1 MAISYTVVSAP
12 AVTALNS
19 LADATYWVSPDFD
32 NDTNLAIELDVFITL
47 LTTTTA
53 GATGSID
60 VFIAGSNDNGTNYAG
75 GITTQSDATYSPTG
89 DDATEWRHLGSF
101 KYTTE
106 TTARTLEK
114 LFRMKNLPRNFKL
127 VIYNDTGA
135 ALGATTCAVEY
146 NSVKF
151 A

>member
-1 MAISYTVVSAP
+1 MALSYTTISAP

-19 LADATYWVSPDFD
+19 LADAAYWVSPDFD
-32 NDTNLAIELDVFITL
+32 NATNLALELDVFITL

-53 GATGSID
+53 GATGGID
-60 VFIAGSNDNGTNYAG
+60 VYVAGSNDGGTNYTG

-89 DDATEWRHLGSF
+89 DDVSEWDFLDSF
-101 KYTTE
+101 TYTTE

-114 LFRMKNLPRNFKL
+114 LMRMFSLPKNFKL
-127 VIYNDTGA
+127 VVFNDTGT

-146 NSVKF
+146 QAVKF
-151 A
+151 